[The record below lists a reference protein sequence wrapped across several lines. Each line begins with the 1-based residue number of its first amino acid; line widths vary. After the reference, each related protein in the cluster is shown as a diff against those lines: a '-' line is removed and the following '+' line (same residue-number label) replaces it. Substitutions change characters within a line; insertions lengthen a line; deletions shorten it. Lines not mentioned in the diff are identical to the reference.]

1 MIAFLRQRTRTQLLG
16 FGVIAVM
23 TLPMYADPPADR
35 SKGDVVEKGAKA
47 VVKNTAAAAGQP
59 APITPADMTKTVRI
73 EKGPSSIVKMSGPAP
88 ANTTAVRVSAENPT
102 VKAGEVKWHQSF
114 ADACAAAKKSG
125 KPVLLFH
132 MMGQLDK
139 QFC

>member
-16 FGVIAVM
+16 FSVIAVM

-35 SKGDVVEKGAKA
+35 SKGDVVEKGTKA
-47 VVKNTAAAAGQP
+47 VVKNTAGAPGQP

-73 EKGPSSIVKMSGPAP
+73 ERGPASIVRNTGPAP
-88 ANTTAVRVSAENPT
+88 ANTTMVPVTADNPT
-102 VKAGEVKWHQSF
+102 VKAGEVNWHKSF
-114 ADACAAAKKSG
+114 AEACAAAKKSG

>member
-35 SKGDVVEKGAKA
+35 SKGDVVEKGTKA
-47 VVKNTAAAAGQP
+47 VVKNSVPAQPNAAG
-59 APITPADMTKTVRI
+59 AADKTKTVRI
-73 EKGPSSIVKMSGPAP
+73 ERGPTSVVKMSGPAP
-88 ANTTAVRVSAENPT
+88 TNTTTVPVNSDNPT
-102 VKAGEVKWHQSF
+102 VKAGEVNWHKNF
-114 ADACAAAKKSG
+114 AEACVAAKKSG

>member
-1 MIAFLRQRTRTQLLG
+1 
-16 FGVIAVM
+16 M

-35 SKGDVVEKGAKA
+35 AKGEVVEKGTAS
-47 VVKNTAAAAGQP
+47 VVKNTAPAQPNAAG
-59 APITPADMTKTVRI
+59 PADMTKTVRI
-73 EKGPSSIVKMSGPAP
+73 EKAMTNVVKSAAPAPTNTATAP
-88 ANTTAVRVSAENPT
+88 ANADNPT
-102 VKAGEVKWHQSF
+102 VKAGEVNWHKSF
-114 ADACAAAKKSG
+114 AEACAAAKKSN

>member
-35 SKGDVVEKGAKA
+35 TKREVVEKGAA
-47 VVKNTAAAAGQP
+47 VVVKNTGPGQPNAAGV
-59 APITPADMTKTVRI
+59 ADMTKTVRI
-73 EKGPSSIVKMSGPAP
+73 EKGPASIVKMSGPA
-88 ANTTAVRVSAENPT
+88 ATNTATAPVNTENPT
-102 VKAGEVKWHQSF
+102 VKAGEVNWHKSF
-114 ADACAAAKKSG
+114 AEACAAAEKSG

>member
-35 SKGDVVEKGAKA
+35 SKGDVVEKGTKA
-47 VVKNTAAAAGQP
+47 VVKNTGPGQPNAAG
-59 APITPADMTKTVRI
+59 PADITKTVRI
-73 EKGPSSIVKMSGPAP
+73 ERGPASIVKTSGPAP
-88 ANTTAVRVSAENPT
+88 ANTNTVPVSTDNPT
-102 VKAGEVKWHQSF
+102 VKAGEVNWHKSF
-114 ADACAAAKKSG
+114 AEACAAAKKSG